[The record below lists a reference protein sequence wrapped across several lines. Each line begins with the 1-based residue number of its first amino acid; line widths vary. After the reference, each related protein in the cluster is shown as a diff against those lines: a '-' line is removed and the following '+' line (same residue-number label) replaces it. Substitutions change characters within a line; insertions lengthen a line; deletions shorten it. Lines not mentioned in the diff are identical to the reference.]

1 MKKLNM
7 TLRKIFRGAKGI
19 FAASILLSLF
29 ASCSELSDGSKD
41 TSSSIKSC
49 TVSGKVSVGSAIPS
63 ELANVASTDARSATS
78 LLPTDGLTFS
88 VYAYKG
94 WGADLD
100 VTKNADGT
108 FDSSAMSYTIGLPG
122 TGNWTI
128 YVKGEAT
135 ESGSGIS
142 GQAEVTVG
150 DDYAAIDVPT
160 IILKPEYSVND
171 YGTVNLTLK
180 DSSGKI
186 KSVSYYAPK
195 MMLVGNENSFA
206 ENETIDFVDGAATI
220 SRDDV
225 KAGNY
230 TIEFSFD
237 DENGNTLYKCQ
248 EIVSVFAGF
257 TTDTWVGTG
266 SHLVKNTE
274 TGVVEFVVTNKL
286 ISLYGA
292 ETIPTTKMVLYNTTT
307 SATSS
312 STSAYLADSATG
324 TMPETADFS
333 GYYASCFAFD
343 SEGNVYYLDV
353 TESTPKYLTIKSS
366 KDGFTT
372 ITTTIGGY
380 NPKVFIDRAENTLWI
395 YVYNSTMNL
404 YGYKNISAGTR
415 ESDEPDVTYAL
426 TSFYGDPQ
434 GKYSMQQPYSISFAA
449 NDGLLYA
456 ATPEYFTYGNLAECV
471 KTSST
476 SSSNKIFY
484 GEKAIALNLSGK
496 ISADGGSISD
506 MLYQDGFVY
515 ILVRDVYN
523 NVSEVSPDSYAF
535 YSRGAL
541 IRVNTWNDSVSEP
554 LGGVSEPL
562 DNSTSGFY
570 AYYDYN
576 EHYLTTNTP
585 QEEGTGTPLW
595 DTIKADSKNWLR
607 IAGDNDNYNSN
618 YYDYSDPENSDP
630 DTSKTIAETLPKLYS
645 PTEDSDSEYFYGPQ
659 KIIAINPKKLV
670 IADDG
675 HAFYIDSNSA
685 WAARNKNRV
694 VEVDLESF
702 AITAATDTS
711 ATFSYTGSGNS
722 ISSDFTSI
730 QSLGLSSCAF
740 LSNGSEFSSSSTT
753 DVSVG
758 YPFAD

>member
-29 ASCSELSDGSKD
+29 ASCSELNDGSKD

-63 ELANVASTDARSATS
+63 ELTNVVSADVRSATS

-100 VTKNADGT
+100 VNKSTDGT
-108 FDSSAMSYTIGLPG
+108 FDQSSMTYTIKLNEI
-122 TGNWTI
+122 GNWTI

-160 IILKPEYSVND
+160 LILKPQYSVND
-171 YGTVNLTLK
+171 YGTVSLTLK

-186 KSVSYYAPK
+186 KSVSYYAPE

-230 TIEFSFD
+230 TIEFTFD

-274 TGVVEFVVTNKL
+274 TGVIEFVVTDEL

-404 YGYKNISAGTR
+404 YGYENISAGTR
-415 ESDEPDVTYAL
+415 ESGEPDVTYAL

-449 NDGLLYA
+449 NDGILYA
-456 ATPEYFTYGNLAECV
+456 ATPDYFTYGNLAECV

-506 MLYQDGFVY
+506 MLYQDGYVY
-515 ILVRDVYN
+515 ILARDVYN
-523 NVSEVSPDSYAF
+523 NVSEVLPDSYAF

-541 IRVNTWNDSVSEP
+541 VRVNTWNNKVSEP
-554 LGGVSEPL
+554 LGLVSEPR
-562 DNSTSGFY
+562 DNTSSKFY
-570 AYYDYN
+570 AYMDSKHVLTNN
-576 EHYLTTNTP
+576 ETKDDDGN
-585 QEEGTGTPLW
+585 PLW
-595 DTIKADSKNWLR
+595 DQIAADSSNWLT
-607 IAGDNDNYNSN
+607 IAGNNDNY
-618 YYDYSDPENSDP
+618 
-630 DTSKTIAETLPKLYS
+630 TLPKLYS
-645 PTEDSDSEYFYGPQ
+645 PTEGSDSEYFYGPQ
-659 KIIAINPKKLV
+659 KFIAINPKKLV

-675 HAFYIDSNSA
+675 HAFYIDSNSI

-711 ATFSYTGSGNS
+711 ATFSYTGSGDS

-730 QSLGLSSCAF
+730 ESLGLSSCVY
-740 LSNGSEFSSSSTT
+740 LSNGSEFSATSDTT
-753 DVSVG
+753 VSVG

>member
-1 MKKLNM
+1 MKKANM

-29 ASCSELSDGSKD
+29 ASCSELNDGTKD

-63 ELANVASTDARSATS
+63 ELTNVVSADVRSATS

-94 WGADLD
+94 WGAELD

-108 FDSSAMSYTIGLPG
+108 FDSSTMSYTIGLPG

-135 ESGSGIS
+135 EAGSGIS

-206 ENETIDFVDGAATI
+206 ENETIDFVDGVATI

-274 TGVVEFVVTNKL
+274 TGVIEFVVTDDL

-312 STSAYLADSATG
+312 STSAYLADSATD

-343 SEGNVYYLDV
+343 NEGNVYYLDV
-353 TESTPKYLTIKSS
+353 TESTSKYVTIKSN
-366 KDGFTT
+366 KADFNT

-380 NPKVFIDRAENTLWI
+380 NPKVFIDRAEDTLWI

-415 ESDEPDVTYAL
+415 ESGEPDVTYAL
-426 TSFYGDPQ
+426 NSFYGDPE
-434 GKYSMQQPYSISFAA
+434 GKYSMQQPYNISFAA
-449 NDGLLYA
+449 NDEILYA
-456 ATPEYFTYGNLAECV
+456 ATPDYFTYGNLAECV

-506 MLYQDGFVY
+506 MLYQDGYVY
-515 ILVRDVYN
+515 ILARDVYN
-523 NVSEVSPDSYAF
+523 NVSEVLPDSYAF

-541 IRVNTWNDSVSEP
+541 VRVNTWNNKVSEP
-554 LGGVSEPL
+554 LGLLSEPR
-562 DNSTSGFY
+562 DNTSSKFY
-570 AYYDYN
+570 AYMDSK
-576 EHYLTTNTP
+576 HVLTNDETKDDDGNT
-585 QEEGTGTPLW
+585 LW
-595 DTIKADSKNWLR
+595 DQIAADSRNWLT
-607 IAGDNDNYNSN
+607 IAGNNGNYNSY

-630 DTSKTIAETLPKLYS
+630 DTRKTIAETLPKLYS
-645 PTEDSDSEYFYGPQ
+645 PTEGSDSEYFYGPQ
-659 KIIAINPKKLV
+659 KFIAINPKKLV

-675 HAFYIDSNSA
+675 HAFYIDSNSI

-702 AITAATDTS
+702 AITSATNTS
-711 ATFSYTGSGNS
+711 ATFSYTGSGDS

-730 QSLGLSSCAF
+730 VSLGLSSCVY
-740 LSNGSEFSSSSTT
+740 LSNGSEFQATSDTT
-753 DVSVG
+753 LCVG

>member
-7 TLRKIFRGAKGI
+7 TLRKTFRGAMDI

-29 ASCSELSDGSKD
+29 ASCSELNDGTKD

-63 ELANVASTDARSATS
+63 ELTNVVSADVRSATS
-78 LLPTDGLTFS
+78 LLPTDGLSFS
-88 VYAYKG
+88 VFAYKG
-94 WGADLD
+94 WGTDLD

-108 FDSSAMSYTIGLPG
+108 FDSSTMSYTIGLPG

-160 IILKPEYSVND
+160 LILKPEYSVNG
-171 YGTVNLTLK
+171 YGTVSLTLK

-206 ENETIDFVDGAATI
+206 ENETIDFVDGVATI

-266 SHLVKNTE
+266 SHLVEND
-274 TGVVEFVVTNKL
+274 GVVEFVVTDEL

-292 ETIPTTKMVLYNTTT
+292 ETIPTTQLVLYNG
-307 SATSS
+307 TSS
-312 STSAYLADSATG
+312 STSCYLADSASADVSG
-324 TMPETADFS
+324 TADFS
-333 GYYASCFAFD
+333 GSFASSFAFD
-343 SEGNVYYLDV
+343 REGNVYYLDV
-353 TESTPKYLTIKSS
+353 TESTPKYLTIKSN

-380 NPKVFIDRAENTLWI
+380 NPKVFIDRAEDTLWI

-415 ESDEPDVTYAL
+415 ESGEPDVTYIL
-426 TSFYGDPQ
+426 SDFNGDPQ
-434 GKYSMQQPYSISFAA
+434 GKYSMFSPYNISFAA

-456 ATPEYFTYGNLAECV
+456 ATPEYFTYGNLEDCV

-506 MLYQDGFVY
+506 MLYQDGYVY
-515 ILVRDVYN
+515 ILARDVYN

-541 IRVNTWNDSVSEP
+541 VRVNTWNNKVSVPLGLVSEP
-554 LGGVSEPL
+554 R
-562 DNSTSGFY
+562 DNTSSKFY
-570 AYYDYN
+570 AYMDSK
-576 EHYLTTNTP
+576 HVLTNDKTKDDDGNT
-585 QEEGTGTPLW
+585 LW
-595 DTIKADSKNWLR
+595 DQIAADSSNWLT
-607 IAGDNDNYNSN
+607 IAGNNDNY
-618 YYDYSDPENSDP
+618 
-630 DTSKTIAETLPKLYS
+630 TLPKLYS
-645 PTEDSDSEYFYGPQ
+645 PTEGSDSEYFYGPQ
-659 KIIAINPKKLV
+659 KFIAINPKKLV

-675 HAFYIDSNSA
+675 HAFYIDSNSI

-694 VEVDLESF
+694 VEVDLEEF
-702 AITAATDTS
+702 AITAATNTS
-711 ATFSYTGSGNS
+711 ATFSYTGSGDS

-730 QSLGLSSCAF
+730 VSLGLSSCVY
-740 LSNGSEFSSSSTT
+740 LSNGSEFQATSDTT
-753 DVSVG
+753 LCVG

>member
-29 ASCSELSDGSKD
+29 ASCSELNDGTKD

-63 ELANVASTDARSATS
+63 ELTNVVSADARSATS

-94 WGADLD
+94 WDSDID
-100 VTKNADGT
+100 VTKKADGT
-108 FDSSAMSYTIGLPG
+108 FDSSTMSYTIGLPG

-142 GQAEVTVG
+142 GQAEVTVK
-150 DDYAAIDVPT
+150 DDYSAIAQA
-160 IILKPEYSVND
+160 IILKPQYSVND
-171 YGTVNLTLK
+171 YGTVSLTLK

-206 ENETIDFVDGAATI
+206 DNETIDFVDGAATI
-220 SRDDV
+220 SRENV

-230 TIEFSFD
+230 TIEFTFD
-237 DENGNTLYKCQ
+237 DENGNLLYKCQ

-266 SHLVKNTE
+266 SHLVENE
-274 TGVVEFVVTNKL
+274 GVVEFVVTDDL

-307 SATSS
+307 SGSSS
-312 STSAYLADSATG
+312 STSAYLADSAAD

-333 GYYASCFAFD
+333 GYFASSFAFD

-353 TESTPKYLTIKSS
+353 TESTPKYLTIKSN

-380 NPKVFIDRAENTLWI
+380 NPKVFIDRAEDTLWI

-404 YGYKNISAGTR
+404 YGYTNISAGTR
-415 ESDEPDVTYAL
+415 ENGEPDVTYAL
-426 TSFYGDPQ
+426 NSFYGDPQ
-434 GKYSMQQPYSISFAA
+434 GKYSMQQPYKISFAA

-456 ATPEYFTYGNLAECV
+456 ATPDYFTYGNLAECV

-506 MLYQDGFVY
+506 MLYQDGYVY
-515 ILVRDVYN
+515 ILARDVYN
-523 NVSEVSPDSYAF
+523 NVSEVLPDSYAF

-541 IRVNTWNDSVSEP
+541 VRVNTWNNKVSEP
-554 LGGVSEPL
+554 LGLLSEPR
-562 DNSTSGFY
+562 DNTSSKFY
-570 AYYDYN
+570 AYMDSK
-576 EHYLTTNTP
+576 HVLTTNTP
-585 QEEGTGTPLW
+585 MDGDGNTLW
-595 DTIKADSKNWLR
+595 DQIAADSSNWLT
-607 IAGDNDNYNSN
+607 IAGNNGNYNF
-618 YYDYSDPENSDP
+618 YFPENSSDP
-630 DTSKTIAETLPKLYS
+630 KTIAETLPKLYS
-645 PTEDSDSEYFYGPQ
+645 PTEGSDSKYFYGPQ
-659 KIIAINPKKLV
+659 KFIAINPKKLV

-675 HAFYIDSNSA
+675 HAFYIDSNSI

-711 ATFSYTGSGNS
+711 ATFSYTGSGDS

-730 QSLGLSSCAF
+730 ESLGLSSCVY
-740 LSNGSEFSSSSTT
+740 LSNGSEFSATSDTT
-753 DVSVG
+753 VSVG

>member
-1 MKKLNM
+1 MKKVNM
-7 TLRKIFRGAKGI
+7 TLRKTFRAAMGI
-19 FAASILLSLF
+19 FGSAILLSLL
-29 ASCSELSDGSKD
+29 ASCSELNDGSKD

-49 TVSGKVSVGSAIPS
+49 TVSGRVSVGSAIPS

-94 WGADLD
+94 WDSDIDASKSL
-100 VTKNADGT
+100 DGT
-108 FDSSAMSYTIGLPG
+108 FDQSSMTYTIKLNEI
-122 TGNWTI
+122 GNWTI

-150 DDYAAIDVPT
+150 DDYAAIAQA
-160 IILKPEYSVND
+160 IILKPEYSVNG
-171 YGTVNLTLK
+171 YGTVSLTLK

-206 ENETIDFVDGAATI
+206 ENETIDFVDGVATI

-230 TIEFSFD
+230 TIEFTFD

-266 SHLVKNTE
+266 SHLVENE
-274 TGVVEFVVTNKL
+274 GVVEFVVTDEL

-292 ETIPTTKMVLYNTTT
+292 ETIPTTKMVLYNTST
-307 SATSS
+307 SVTSS
-312 STSAYLADSATG
+312 STSAYLADSATD

-343 SEGNVYYLDV
+343 NEGNVYYLDV

-380 NPKVFIDRAENTLWI
+380 NPKVFIDRAEDTLWI
-395 YVYNSTMNL
+395 YAYNSTMNL
-404 YGYKNISAGTR
+404 YGYKKISAGTR
-415 ESDEPDVTYAL
+415 ESGEPDVTYIL
-426 TSFYGDPQ
+426 SDFNGDPE
-434 GKYSMQQPYSISFAA
+434 GKYSMYSPYSISFAA

-456 ATPEYFTYGNLAECV
+456 ATPDYFTYGNLEDCV

-496 ISADGGSISD
+496 ISDYGGSISD
-506 MLYQDGFVY
+506 MLYQDGYVY

-541 IRVNTWNDSVSEP
+541 VRVNTWNNKVSEP
-554 LGGVSEPL
+554 LGLLSEPR
-562 DNSTSGFY
+562 DSTSSKFY
-570 AYYDYN
+570 AYMDSK
-576 EHYLTTNTP
+576 HVLTNDETKDDDGNT
-585 QEEGTGTPLW
+585 LW
-595 DTIKADSKNWLR
+595 DQIAADSSNWLT
-607 IAGDNDNYNSN
+607 IAGNNGNYNSY

-630 DTSKTIAETLPKLYS
+630 DTRKTIAETLPKLYS
-645 PTEDSDSEYFYGPQ
+645 PTEDNDSEYFYGPQ
-659 KIIAINPKKLV
+659 KFIAINPKKLV

-675 HAFYIDSNSA
+675 HAFYIDSNSI

-702 AITAATDTS
+702 AITATTDTS
-711 ATFSYTGSGNS
+711 ATFSYTGSGDS

-730 QSLGLSSCAF
+730 ESLGLSSCVY
-740 LSNGSEFSSSSTT
+740 LSNGSEFSATSDTT
-753 DVSVG
+753 LCVG

>member
-1 MKKLNM
+1 MKKVNM
-7 TLRKIFRGAKGI
+7 TLRNKFTVVMSIFGAI
-19 FAASILLSLF
+19 VLALF
-29 ASCSELSDGSKD
+29 AGCSELNDGSKN

-63 ELANVASTDARSATS
+63 ELTNVVSADVRSATS
-78 LLPTDGLTFS
+78 LLSTDGMTFS

-108 FDSSAMSYTIGLPG
+108 FDSSTMSYTIGLPG

-128 YVKGEAT
+128 YVHGSKT
-135 ESGSGIS
+135 EKGSGIE
-142 GQAEVTVG
+142 GLAEVTVKE
-150 DDYAAIDVPT
+150 DYSAIAQA
-160 IILKPEYSVND
+160 IILKPQYSVNEND
-171 YGTVNLTLK
+171 YGTVSLTLK
-180 DSSGKI
+180 DSSRKI

-206 ENETIDFVDGAATI
+206 ENETIDFVDGVATI

-230 TIEFSFD
+230 TIEFTFD

-266 SHLVKNTE
+266 SHLVEND
-274 TGVVEFVVTNKL
+274 GVVEFVVADEL

-333 GYYASCFAFD
+333 GYFASSFAFD

-353 TESTPKYLTIKSS
+353 TESTPKYLTIKSN
-366 KDGFTT
+366 KADFNT
-372 ITTTIGGY
+372 ITTTIGAY
-380 NPKVFIDRAENTLWI
+380 EPKVFIDRAEDTLWI
-395 YVYNSTMNL
+395 YAYNSTMNF
-404 YGYKNISAGTR
+404 YGYKNISDGTR
-415 ESDEPDVTYAL
+415 ESGAPDVSYAL
-426 TSFYGDPQ
+426 TSFYADPE
-434 GKYSMQQPYSISFAA
+434 GNKSLLSYGMSFAA
-449 NDGLLYA
+449 NDGILYA
-456 ATPEYFTYGNLAECV
+456 SGKVYYLGKYYIYFTYGNFAECV
-471 KTSST
+471 KSSGTS
-476 SSSNKIFY
+476 FY

-496 ISADGGSISD
+496 ISDDGGSISD
-506 MLYQDGFVY
+506 MLYQDGYVY
-515 ILVRDVYN
+515 ILARDVYN

-541 IRVNTWNDSVSEP
+541 VRVNTWNNKVSEP
-554 LGGVSEPL
+554 LGLLSEPR
-562 DNSTSGFY
+562 DNTSSKFY
-570 AYYDYN
+570 AYMDSK
-576 EHYLTTNTP
+576 HVLTTNTP
-585 QEEGTGTPLW
+585 MDDGTGTPLW
-595 DTIKADSKNWLR
+595 DQIAANSSNWLT
-607 IAGDNDNYNSN
+607 IAGNNSN
-618 YYDYSDPENSDP
+618 YSSYYLENSSDP
-630 DTSKTIAETLPKLYS
+630 KTIAETLPKLYS
-645 PTEDSDSEYFYGPQ
+645 PTEGSDSEYFYGPQ
-659 KIIAINPKKLV
+659 KFIAINPKKLV

-675 HAFYIDSNSA
+675 HAFYIDSNEA

-694 VEVDLESF
+694 VEVDLEKF
-702 AITAATDTS
+702 AITAAAGTS
-711 ATFSYTGSGNS
+711 ATFSYTGSGDS

-730 QSLGLSSCAF
+730 ESLGLSSCVY
-740 LSNGSEFSSSSTT
+740 LSNGSEFSATSDTT
-753 DVSVG
+753 VSVG